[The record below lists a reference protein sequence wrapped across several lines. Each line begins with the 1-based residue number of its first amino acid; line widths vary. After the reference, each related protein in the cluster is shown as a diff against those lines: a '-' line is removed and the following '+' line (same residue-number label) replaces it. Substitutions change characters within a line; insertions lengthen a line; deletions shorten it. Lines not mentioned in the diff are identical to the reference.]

1 MIRRS
6 SHPSVCGQQK
16 SLKREEREP
25 EEPSGEA
32 LWADTLDRSGTVNQR
47 AGRQQCPPSPV
58 LGSHC
63 GLEQKWL
70 VGSLGRSA

>member
-1 MIRRS
+1 MSNFRGDGKGLRAQITALGGSVIRRS

-32 LWADTLDRSGTVNQR
+32 LWADTLDRSGTVN
-47 AGRQQCPPSPV
+47 
-58 LGSHC
+58 
-63 GLEQKWL
+63 
-70 VGSLGRSA
+70 